1 MSTIVVGRG
10 NLDGNLQ
17 AIAGRIPFAVRESA
31 EAVLKRAQD
40 YAPKKSG
47 ELAESGYISQV
58 FLTGRDRWR
67 IEIIFTAP
75 YAAAQERGSGTRA
88 DPAYG
93 GNRQPIIIRPRN
105 VSRLSFGWP
114 GAPDRLLKG
123 TGDTVVLPFVS
134 HPGVWPTRFLR
145 RALKDETENTWTRVR
160 EAVIR

>member
-1 MSTIVVGRG
+1 MSVVVGRG
-10 NLDGNLQ
+10 TLDARLQ
-17 AIAGRIPFAVRESA
+17 EIEERVGHSIHEAA

-40 YAPKKSG
+40 YAPKRSG
-47 ELAESGYISQV
+47 ELAESGYVSQI
-58 FLTGRDRWR
+58 FFTGRGRWR
-67 IEIIFTAP
+67 VEIIFTAP

-93 GNRQPIIIRPRN
+93 GDRQPIIIRPRN
-105 VSRLSFGWP
+105 VSKLSFGWP